1 MTPDPR
7 LDSLHYESFGLQ
19 DPAAPTLFLLHGMGG
34 GHWVWRHQTNAL
46 ARWRMIA
53 VDLAGHGRSAAPAP
67 RRVHEHVPSL
77 LHLAESLSIQRPVW
91 CGHSLGGA
99 IAMELALGHPGRA
112 SALILLGAPP
122 EFDVPPERM
131 HLVRHRPAEA
141 RSDRRWLPWSDATA
155 PEVRAAYAGAGP
167 AASPSVVLSDLE
179 ALARFKITGLL
190 PDIACPVLVIT
201 GVEDRYIDKIRLE
214 RQCLPSVRYH
224 EVPGAGHLV
233 MWEQPSVTNRLIDE
247 FMAEMTRPA

>member
-1 MTPDPR
+1 MPDPQF
-7 LDSLHYESFGLQ
+7 DCLHYESFGLQ

-46 ARWRMIA
+46 ARWRLIA

-131 HLVRHRPAEA
+131 HPVRPRPADA
-141 RSDRRWLPWSDATA
+141 PRDRRWLPWSDATA
-155 PEVRAAYAGAGP
+155 PEVRAAYAAAGP

-179 ALARFKITGLL
+179 APARFKITGRL
-190 PDIACPVLVIT
+190 PDIACRGPV
-201 GVEDRYIDKIRLE
+201 
-214 RQCLPSVRYH
+214 
-224 EVPGAGHLV
+224 
-233 MWEQPSVTNRLIDE
+233 VTRV
-247 FMAEMTRPA
+247 